1 MAIAFSGRT
10 MTGGTVLL
18 ENHMARVGSVSHAWD
33 VGHQLGLTFFLAG
46 TRKSLELIFI
56 FMI

>member
-1 MAIAFSGRT
+1 MAIALSGWSIAN
-10 MTGGTVLL
+10 GTVLL
-18 ENHMARVGSVSHAWD
+18 ESHLPRVGSVSHAWD
-33 VGHQLGLTFFLAG
+33 IGHFVRLSSFLAG

>member
-1 MAIAFSGRT
+1 MAIALSGWS
-10 MTGGTVLL
+10 MANGTVLL
-18 ENHMARVGSVSHAWD
+18 ESHLPRVGRVSHAWD
-33 VGHQLGLTFFLAG
+33 IGHFVRLSSLLAG

>member
-1 MAIAFSGRT
+1 MAIALSGWS
-10 MTGGTVLL
+10 MANGTILL
-18 ENHMARVGSVSHAWD
+18 ESHLPRVGSVSHAWD
-33 VGHQLGLTFFLAG
+33 IGHFVRLSSFLAG